1 MPILADLL
9 NKKTSWLTKYACF
22 VNSEDNPHLLC
33 GIVFVLVY
41 VDVTVQTV
49 MIVSP

>member
-1 MPILADLL
+1 MPILTDLL

-41 VDVTVQTV
+41 TTQTV
-49 MIVSP
+49 MIVPL